1 VEAVVR
7 PLVVRRVP
15 LHDERGLIS
24 GLLLKAVL
32 AFAILALA
40 GHEAVQLVI
49 AQGKAHTAA
58 RAAAQVGANELFR
71 TGDPAQAQ
79 GAAVRA
85 ADEAWDGA
93 KVTSFLIDDEGVVTV
108 TTRLEASTLVVRRM
122 AFIEDW
128 GIQHGTERAARQH

>member
-1 VEAVVR
+1 VAR
-7 PLVVRRVP
+7 HVP
-15 LHDERGLIS
+15 LRDERGLIS

-40 GHEAVQLVI
+40 GHEAVQVLI
-49 AQGKAHTAA
+49 AQIKAHTAA
-58 RAAAQVGANELFR
+58 RTAAQVGANEMFR
-71 TGDPAQAQ
+71 TRNSAQAQ

-93 KVTSFLIDDEGVVTV
+93 KVTSLMIDEDGVVTV
-108 TTRLEASTLVVRRM
+108 TTRIEASTLVIRRV

-128 GIQHGTERAARQH
+128 GIQHGTERAGRQH